1 MFVFTAIRIY
11 GKVCI
16 GNALALRAD
25 ARILQKN
32 GGGTVK
38 GTAAIFLYWSNGT
51 DGVKRRYVCRRPIV
65 LCAQNPRRKSVMERR
80 AEPMKK
86 KVRAASLLLAS
97 ALAAG
102 LLAGCGSGS
111 GADGHQIIRIGH
123 NQSTN
128 HPTHIA
134 LVAFEEFIESKL
146 GDKYDVEVFPSE
158 LLGSQNEMVQLTQT
172 GAINFC
178 VASNSLLET
187 FSDNYTLFNLP
198 YLFSSSTAY
207 HASMDDE
214 NITEPI
220 FESTKQA
227 GFEAVTWLDAGTRNF
242 YTVSTPIESPAD
254 LKGLK
259 IRVQQS
265 PTNVEMMSLL
275 GGSATPMGFGD
286 VYTALQSK
294 IIDGAENN
302 ELALTDNG
310 HGDVCKYYSYD
321 MHQMI
326 PDILIGNLDFLD
338 GLSEEERAIFDEGFE
353 LVNQVQREEWVT
365 AVEAAKDRAQNEQGV
380 QFLYPDTKPFQEAC
394 QPMHE
399 EMLAKYPDLK
409 PIYDAIQAYNEQ
421 YPTDTQ
427 GGENG

>member
-1 MFVFTAIRIY
+1 MKWKLRTA
-11 GKVCI
+11 
-16 GNALALRAD
+16 
-25 ARILQKN
+25 
-32 GGGTVK
+32 
-38 GTAAIFLYWSNGT
+38 
-51 DGVKRRYVCRRPIV
+51 
-65 LCAQNPRRKSVMERR
+65 
-80 AEPMKK
+80 
-86 KVRAASLLLAS
+86 
-97 ALAAG
+97 ALAAASVM
-102 LLAGCGSGS
+102 LLGALGGCGSS
-111 GADGHQIIRIGH
+111 ESDGRQIIRIGH

-198 YLFSSSTAY
+198 YLFASSEAY
-207 HASMDDE
+207 HAAMDDE
-214 NITEPI
+214 SHHRADFRPPPSRPVLRPSPGWTPVPA
-220 FESTKQA
+220 T
-227 GFEAVTWLDAGTRNF
+227 
-242 YTVSTPIESPAD
+242 STPSTPPSTAPAD

-265 PTNVEMMSLL
+265 PTNVQMMNLL

-326 PDILIGNLDFLD
+326 PDILIGNVAFLD
-338 GLSEEERAIFDEGFE
+338 GLSDEERAIFEEGFQ
-353 LVNQVQREEWVT
+353 LVNQVQREEWTT
-365 AVEAAKDRAQNEQGV
+365 AVEAAKDRAANEQGV

-394 QPMHE
+394 APMHE
-399 EMLAKYPDLK
+399 EMLQKYPDLQ
-409 PIYDAIQAYNEQ
+409 PIYDAIQAYNAQ
-421 YPTDTQ
+421 YPST
-427 GGENG
+427 ES